1 MRRNLIIIAG
11 ALSLITGG
19 IIIAPQDTSAIHAEE
34 RARVWPNLMD
44 EVMITKIV
52 PSEPRLELTY
62 NNIDPI
68 YSANDGWPR
77 LVTIGYGN
85 VTDMDLYRMPFLKF
99 NQYNTTN
106 HATLT
111 NVAYFQ
117 AEEFIKPKW
126 TDGATITVKTY
137 AINRA
142 ADLVDGSEGRISYK
156 VTFAGSEQVLLGRAD
171 YSRCINSTAFRTGVA
186 TECWMEEIGDGRVQY
201 QPYTSAGVRVEI
213 SPEEDAILTSA
224 ENAWIPEYGWPD
236 LEPEPEP
243 EPEPIVEPEPEPEP
257 IVEPEPEPGPVVEP
271 EPEPEP
277 IVEPEPEPIVEPEPE
292 PEPILEPEPVV
303 EPEPEKKDE
312 PEVILAGV
320 KEQRSDDGLGGNL
333 GGEEP
338 EREVVMTEQIETTG
352 GTTDENGSG
361 VSTTDT
367 ATTTWIATTGTGVTE
382 TTKPETN
389 DASVMT
395 MSTQNDD
402 VEVPELGQKTDKKPN
417 IALSIALISGIGA
430 ALVAAWWL
438 LLFGK
443 RKSKERKEGK
453 E

>member
-19 IIIAPQDTSAIHAEE
+19 IIMAPQDTSAIHAEE

-85 VTDMDLYRMPFLKF
+85 VTDMDLYKMPFLKF
-99 NQYNTTN
+99 NQYTTTN

-236 LEPEPEP
+236 LEPEP
-243 EPEPIVEPEPEPEP
+243 
-257 IVEPEPEPGPVVEP
+257 VVEP
-271 EPEPEP
+271 
-277 IVEPEPEPIVEPEPE
+277 
-292 PEPILEPEPVV
+292 

-320 KEQRSDDGLGGNL
+320 KEQGSDDGLGGNL

-338 EREVVMTEQIETTG
+338 EREVAMIEQIETTG

-367 ATTTWIATTGTGVTE
+367 ATTTEVTTTTETGATE

-389 DASVMT
+389 DAVAMT

-402 VEVPELGQKTDKKPN
+402 VEVPELGQKTDNKPN